1 MRVLGLFLLVGML
14 ATSGV
19 VISPV
24 RADVVISA
32 GAANMCLDVQSDPNQ
47 RRSATQLPM
56 LVKLWTCNGGPNQ
69 NFFTASYGAQTFN
82 GLCLDMASPNQG
94 ASIVMAPCRGT
105 TSQAWSLVTNL
116 RDPNNGRLR
125 NQSGWC
131 VNIPG
136 GRAQEGTQLV
146 AWTCQRGYGGWNDMW
161 ARGKYTND
169 GSVLALASLQSQMN
183 TLGRLFTSDP
193 ISRTPTPLIGSDSAG
208 VITLS
213 GGNVVAAGGGNVI
226 AAGGGNV
233 TILSGGAVIAAGG
246 GNLLSTNGGNFIGHD
261 AGNSGL
267 FIGHDTGNSGYATNP
282 AGIISDH
289 AGGAP
294 NH

>member
-1 MRVLGLFLLVGML
+1 
-14 ATSGV
+14 
-19 VISPV
+19 
-24 RADVVISA
+24 
-32 GAANMCLDVQSDPNQ
+32 
-47 RRSATQLPM
+47 
-56 LVKLWTCNGGPNQ
+56 
-69 NFFTASYGAQTFN
+69 
-82 GLCLDMASPNQG
+82 
-94 ASIVMAPCRGT
+94 
-105 TSQAWSLVTNL
+105 
-116 RDPNNGRLR
+116 
-125 NQSGWC
+125 
-131 VNIPG
+131 
-136 GRAQEGTQLV
+136 
-146 AWTCQRGYGGWNDMW
+146 MW